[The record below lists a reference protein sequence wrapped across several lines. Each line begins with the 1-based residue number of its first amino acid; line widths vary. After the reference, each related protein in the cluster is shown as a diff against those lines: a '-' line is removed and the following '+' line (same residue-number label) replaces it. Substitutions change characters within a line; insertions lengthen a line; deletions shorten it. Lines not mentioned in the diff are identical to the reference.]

1 MSVFLCVFFFFL
13 YLCLVC
19 GTTLVLITWTINR
32 SRVAEGDPEWSSHG
46 STLLTLLLW
55 WPVPLVSSKIS
66 WGSRNPST
74 PVNVDQLDQKRY
86 MPIGRMPGLLPF
98 SKSNFEIISFAIRYQ
113 LLQDVQKRNY
123 MDPLLMLKR
132 VDITRSFFKQWLEG
146 GTDRWPACEVSV
158 GNWQSC
164 DRMWSQ
170 IFAIL
175 VCATLKSVKRKNKE
189 FGGKHDK

>member
-1 MSVFLCVFFFFL
+1 MPFMSSKTLSVFFCVCFFFL

-19 GTTLVLITWTINR
+19 GTILVLITWTITR
-32 SRVAEGDPEWSSHG
+32 SRVAEGDPDWSSAG

-55 WPVPLVSSKIS
+55 WPVALVSSKIS

-132 VDITRSFFKQWLEG
+132 VDITRSLDSSTFSSN
-146 GTDRWPACEVSV
+146 D
-158 GNWQSC
+158 
-164 DRMWSQ
+164 
-170 IFAIL
+170 
-175 VCATLKSVKRKNKE
+175 
-189 FGGKHDK
+189 

>member
-32 SRVAEGDPEWSSHG
+32 SRVAEGDPDWSSAG

-55 WPVPLVSSKIS
+55 WPVALVSSKIS

-86 MPIGRMPGLLPF
+86 MPNGRMPGLLPF

-113 LLQDVQKRNY
+113 LHQDVQKRND
-123 MDPLLMLKR
+123 MDPLLLMLKR
-132 VDITRSFFKQWLEG
+132 VDITRSLDEQHFFKQWLEG
-146 GTDRWPACEVSV
+146 GTAGLRVKS
-158 GNWQSC
+158 QS
-164 DRMWSQ
+164 
-170 IFAIL
+170 AIGRAAIGCGPRSL
-175 VCATLKSVKRKNKE
+175 PSLYVQ
-189 FGGKHDK
+189 H